1 MQQTYHDWVAIY
13 CWIEKSWILWVHA
26 ENWYH
31 LLFQLKKSLI
41 LKIKECT
48 NIKEANKLI
57 RLLLINKEDVV
68 NEDDDLI
75 NFFISINVSDKNYVH
90 DK

>member
-1 MQQTYHDWVAIY
+1 M
-13 CWIEKSWILWVHA
+13 
-26 ENWYH
+26 
-31 LLFQLKKSLI
+31 KKSLI

-57 RLLLINKEDVV
+57 RHLLINKEDVV

>member
-1 MQQTYHDWVAIY
+1 M
-13 CWIEKSWILWVHA
+13 
-26 ENWYH
+26 
-31 LLFQLKKSLI
+31 KKSLI

>member
-1 MQQTYHDWVAIY
+1 MIW
-13 CWIEKSWILWVHA
+13 
-26 ENWYH
+26 NWYH

>member
-1 MQQTYHDWVAIY
+1 MSP
-13 CWIEKSWILWVHA
+13 CWKVSW
-26 ENWYH
+26 NWYH